1 MAKVKP
7 KLIQNVFEARYERG
21 YRYLDRCGDTMVI
34 LEEALPSISNEH
46 IWMPEEMQPKG
57 ARMKCPE
64 LDLIL
69 VFDAYRLCLDQNPAD
84 VECPFEN
91 ISKYAFGTV
100 VSKFDIRKTTRLG
113 NRKRYIL
120 PTDSV
125 EDAETLSVKRA
136 PLDNWPKLDSDD
148 MEPKSYNVTSVLES
162 EDRSRGVRFS
172 IGPTFKVEAPLRLDK
187 RLTIAPHLL
196 DKGQREALLNQI
208 KRQKQRE
215 KDPLAGLVIDIDYWL
230 LNPEETAIE
239 RFLESSEKQIEEL
252 LNSFLGI

>member
-1 MAKVKP
+1 
-7 KLIQNVFEARYERG
+7 
-21 YRYLDRCGDTMVI
+21 
-34 LEEALPSISNEH
+34 
-46 IWMPEEMQPKG
+46 
-57 ARMKCPE
+57 
-64 LDLIL
+64 
-69 VFDAYRLCLDQNPAD
+69 LDQNPVD
-84 VECPFEN
+84 VECPFDN
-91 ISKYAFGTV
+91 ISKYAFNTV
-100 VSKFDIRKTTRLG
+100 ISKFDIRKTTRLG

-148 MEPKSYNVTSVLES
+148 MKPKSYNVTSVLES
-162 EDRSRGVRFS
+162 EDRSRGVRFA
-172 IGPTFKVEAPLRLDK
+172 IGPTFKVEAPLTLDK

-215 KDPLAGLVIDIDYWL
+215 KDPLAGLVIDIDCWL

-239 RFLESSEKQIEEL
+239 RFLERSEKQIEEL
-252 LNSFLGI
+252 LNSFLGT